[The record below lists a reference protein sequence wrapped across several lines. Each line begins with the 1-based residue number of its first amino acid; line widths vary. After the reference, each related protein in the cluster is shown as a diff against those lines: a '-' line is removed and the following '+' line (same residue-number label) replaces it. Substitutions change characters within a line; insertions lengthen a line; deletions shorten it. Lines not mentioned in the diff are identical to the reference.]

1 MLTCRGIKNV
11 DVNGC
16 GNRVGGAASVVAVVT
31 LISILEE
38 EDAGGTAFFNRD
50 PRVVVNHSLFVIPEN
65 EGGRFRGMPQ
75 GTN

>member
-1 MLTCRGIKNV
+1 M

-16 GNRVGGAASVVAVVT
+16 GNRVGRAAGIVAVVT

-38 EDAGGTAFFNRD
+38 ENAGRTAFFYRD
-50 PRVVVNHSLFVIPEN
+50 SWVVVNHSVFVIPKN
-65 EGGRFRGMPQ
+65 VGGRFRGMPQ